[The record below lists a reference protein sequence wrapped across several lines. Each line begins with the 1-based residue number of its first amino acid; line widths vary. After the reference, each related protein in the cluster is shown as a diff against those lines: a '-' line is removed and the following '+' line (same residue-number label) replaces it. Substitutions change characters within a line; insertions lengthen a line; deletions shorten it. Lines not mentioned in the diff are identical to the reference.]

1 MTQGSGTERPHGPFC
16 WFSSL
21 ERILTCGS
29 WMPCGHVLSFLYVF
43 VGGEGAAQQL
53 VGGQVW
59 GRGPAGTTCGPEG
72 RSGLEAATLLE
83 Q

>member
-1 MTQGSGTERPHGPFC
+1 
-16 WFSSL
+16 
-21 ERILTCGS
+21 
-29 WMPCGHVLSFLYVF
+29 MPCGHVLSFLYVF